1 MKYYLRLFLILFFL
15 PFLRLSA
22 QDSLYVLSDVKL
34 QSDGE
39 EGMDT
44 YDLIESVFGTGCIE
58 APDLYAVNHPGIRHI
73 IETSDEVVGN
83 NFLFRIHRDEDYD
96 RDTGKTDRQR
106 NEIKT
111 YANSA
116 SNLKGFNGETMRFH
130 WYFKLD
136 SGFSISKNFS
146 HFFQLKAV
154 GGDDS
159 SQPIV
164 TISGSINSGN
174 EEFEIIYN
182 SGNGTSDKQL
192 SHTNWSKANT
202 GQWMEMEV
210 IATFAEEGYLKIVI
224 RDLAGEVILETERT
238 SIDLWRTGSTFVRPK
253 WGIYRSLKSKSYLNE
268 GEETAGFA
276 DFSVQKVTWE
286 APAGIRSIENKGT
299 YPCKIFPNPAQDNVS
314 VLFDYPERG
323 TLQIIN
329 LAGEI
334 MLTQQLNGKTETKLR
349 TGNLR
354 SGMYLMLIN
363 NKPAGKFIKR

>member
-1 MKYYLRLFLILFFL
+1 MKYFLKFFLILLLL
-15 PFLRLSA
+15 PFRSLSA
-22 QDSLYVLSDVKL
+22 QDSLYILSDVRL
-34 QSDGE
+34 QSDGTA
-39 EGMDT
+39 GMDT
-44 YDLIESVFGTGCIE
+44 YDLIESVFGSGCIE
-58 APDLYAVNHPGIRHI
+58 APDLYPVNHPDIPHI
-73 IETSDEVVGN
+73 IETSDEIMGN
-83 NFLFRIHRDEDYD
+83 YFLFRIHRDEDYD

-116 SNLKGFNGETMRFH
+116 SNLKGFLGETMRFH

-164 TISGSINSGN
+164 TVSGSINSGN
-174 EEFEIIYN
+174 EEFEIIFN

-192 SHTNWSKANT
+192 KHTNWSKANT

-210 IATFAEEGYLKIVI
+210 TATFAEAGYLKVVI
-224 RDLAGEVILETERT
+224 RDLAGEMILETERT

-253 WGIYRSLKSKSYLNE
+253 WGIYRSLKSKSYLNP

-276 DFSVQKVTWE
+276 EFSVQKVTRE
-286 APAGIRSIENKGT
+286 APADIRSIESKRT

-314 VLFDYPERG
+314 VMFDHPETG
-323 TLQIIN
+323 TFQIIS
-329 LAGEI
+329 LTGEV
-334 MLTQQLNGKTETKLR
+334 MLNRQLCSTSEVKLT

-354 SGMYLMLIN
+354 PGMYILLL
-363 NKPAGKFIKR
+363 NKEPAGKIIKR

>member
-1 MKYYLRLFLILFFL
+1 MKNHLLLFFL
-15 PFLRLSA
+15 LTLFPFCSLKA
-22 QDSLYVLSDVKL
+22 QDSLYVLSDVQL
-34 QSDGE
+34 QSDGTV
-39 EGMDT
+39 GMDT
-44 YDLIESVFGTGCIE
+44 YALIESVFGTGCIE

-73 IETSDEVVGN
+73 IEASDEVMGN
-83 NFLFRIHRDEDYD
+83 YFLFRIHRDEDYD

-111 YANSA
+111 YANSD
-116 SNLKGFNGETMRFH
+116 SNLKGFVGETMRFH

-154 GGDDS
+154 GGNDS

-174 EEFEIIYN
+174 KEFEIIFN

-192 SHTNWSKANT
+192 KHTNWSKANT
-202 GQWMEMEV
+202 GHWMEMEV

-253 WGIYRSLKSKSYLNE
+253 WGIYRSLKSKSYLTAE
-268 GEETAGFA
+268 EETAGFA
-276 DFSVQKVTWE
+276 NFSVQKVTWE
-286 APAGIRSIENKGT
+286 PPADIKAKSYDEVLL
-299 YPCKIFPNPAQDNVS
+299 CKIFPNPSDGDVT
-314 VLFDYPERG
+314 VLFDRPG
-323 TLQIIN
+323 TGNMIVVDIN
-329 LAGEI
+329 GDVLYEEPFYKMSMI
-334 MLTQQLNGKTETKLR
+334 HLKTELP
-349 TGNLR
+349 G
-354 SGMYLMLIN
+354 SGVYFLLVDGELV
-363 NKPAGKFIKR
+363 GKIVRR